1 MRIDR
6 FTQKMQEALQAAQDR
21 ASKAGHSE
29 ITNEHFLL
37 ALLEQPDGVAR
48 PLLDKMG
55 VSSKTL
61 EDYLDL
67 ELSRRASAHGGQVSL
82 GRDLSA
88 TIDAAEKE
96 MARMKDE
103 YLSGE

>member
-21 ASKAGHSE
+21 AAKAGHSE

-37 ALLEQPDGVAR
+37 SLLEQPDGVAR

-55 VSSKTL
+55 VASKSL
-61 EDYLDL
+61 EDYLHLD
-67 ELSRRASAHGGQVSL
+67 LSRRAATQGGSQPSL
-82 GRDLSA
+82 GRELA
-88 TIDAAEKE
+88 LTLDAAEKE
-96 MARMKDE
+96 MAKLKDE
-103 YLSGE
+103 YL